1 LRDCRNVE
9 INRIMTNNLTL
20 AIRNGTI
27 VDGTGR
33 EPFEGDIGIAGD
45 RIVQVG
51 RSVGRATEEIDARG
65 MLVTPGFVDIH
76 THYDGQ
82 VTWSNQVTSSS
93 LLGVTSVLMGNCGVG
108 FAPCHEEHRQIL
120 MRLMEGV
127 EDIPGV
133 VLAEGLPWN
142 WTTFADYLD
151 ALEARRYDADIAT
164 QIGHAPLRVY
174 VMGERGAAREP
185 ASDEDKAAMGRIA
198 GEAVRAGALGFST
211 SRTIIHR
218 SSDGSP
224 TPSFGA
230 AEDELT
236 AIARGLTAAGRG
248 VLQLVSDFDDVDR
261 EFAMLRRVVEQS
273 RRPMSLSLLQHE
285 QFPDRWRRLLGHI
298 HTAVDDGLEIKA
310 QVGARPVA
318 IILSFALS
326 MCPFSQ
332 LPTYES
338 LKNLPAPLRL
348 AQLRDPQMRARILSE
363 EHHDEHYGRRVA
375 NFDNLYALRDP
386 PDYEPHPDASIAA
399 IARREGRTPAEV
411 AYDLLLENDGQAML
425 YRPLYNYADKD
436 LEVVREM
443 LRHRD
448 TLPGLSDGGAHYGYI
463 CDASFPTYLLTHWVR
478 DRSRGERI
486 DLPTVIKWQTQDT
499 AAAVGLHDRG
509 VLLPGYKADVN
520 VIDFDRLR
528 LRAPQITYDLPAGG
542 RRLSQKADGY
552 RATIVSGVITY
563 RDGVASG
570 ALPGRLVR
578 GARARPVVAAA

>member
-1 LRDCRNVE
+1 MVTDLSLV
-9 INRIMTNNLTL
+9 
-20 AIRNGTI
+20 IRNGTI

-33 EPFEGDIGIAGD
+33 EPYEGDIGIAGG
-45 RIVQVG
+45 RIAQVG
-51 RSVGRATEEIDARG
+51 RSVGRGTEEIDARG

-82 VTWSNQVTSSS
+82 VTWSNQLASSS
-93 LLGVTSVLMGNCGVG
+93 LLGVTTVLMGNCGVG
-108 FAPCHEEHRQIL
+108 FAPCHEGHRQIL
-120 MRLMEGV
+120 VRLMEGV

-142 WTTFADYLD
+142 WTTFPDYLD

-164 QIGHAPLRVY
+164 QIGHAPLRVH

-185 ASDEDKAAMGRIA
+185 ATEADKAAMGRIA

-211 SRTIIHR
+211 SRTIMHR

-224 TPSFGA
+224 TPSLGA

-236 AIARGLTAAGRG
+236 AIARGLSAEGLG

-318 IILSFALS
+318 LLLSFALS
-326 MCPFSQ
+326 ICPFSQ
-332 LPTYES
+332 LPAYES
-338 LKNLPAPLRL
+338 LKNVPAPRRL
-348 AQLRDPQMRARILSE
+348 ALLRDPEMRARIIGE
-363 EHHDEHYGRRVA
+363 EHHDENYGRRVA
-375 NFDNLYALRDP
+375 NFDNLYPLRDP
-386 PDYEPHPDASIAA
+386 PDYEPRPDASIAA
-399 IARREGRTPAEV
+399 IARREDRSAAEV
-411 AYDLLLENDGQAML
+411 AYDLLLAGEGTALL

-443 LRHRD
+443 LRHPD
-448 TLPGLSDGGAHYGYI
+448 TVPGLSDGGAHYGYI

-478 DRSRGERI
+478 DRSRGERL
-486 DLPTVIKWQTQDT
+486 DLPTVVKWQTHDT

-520 VIDFDRLR
+520 IIDFDRLQ
-528 LRAPQITYDLPAGG
+528 LRAPKIVYDLPAGG
-542 RRLSQKADGY
+542 RRLAQNADGY
-552 RATIVSGVITY
+552 RATIVSGAVTY
-563 RDGVASG
+563 RDSVATG
-570 ALPGRLVR
+570 ALPGRLIR
-578 GARARPVVAAA
+578 GAQATPTAVAA